1 MSVKPWIHASR
12 LRTLPLASACVMVGG
27 ALAFRSAEA
36 EALTAGRFWI
46 VFASV
51 LIDVF
56 LLQILSNWANDWGD
70 FENGADGPERADR
83 AVASGAISASAM
95 KTAVKGLAVV
105 SFLMGIGAI
114 ALALRG
120 TDLLPAAAGILLLG
134 IGAIAAAFKYTAG
147 DNPYG
152 YKGLGDIVVMVFF
165 GWVGVCGSA
174 FLLSHAWDWS
184 WLLPATWSGALSVAV
199 LNLNNMRDHANDL
212 LAGKRTLVVKWGW
225 ERAKVYHAVCIL
237 GGWLAWWVFALV
249 LEPGMWRG
257 LGWLALINLVQMGH
271 LLRVWRCDEPQSLDP
286 ELKKVALST
295 AVAALFMLL
304 AQTGAA

>member
-27 ALAFRSAEA
+27 ALAFRTAEN

-46 VFASV
+46 VFAAV

-165 GWVGVCGSA
+165 GWVGVGGSA
-174 FLLSHAWDWS
+174 FLFSHAWDWS

-225 ERAKVYHAVCIL
+225 ERAKVYHGVCIL
-237 GGWLAWWVFALV
+237 GGWLAWWIFALV

-304 AQTGAA
+304 AQTGTA